1 MDTILLALALL
12 WAVFG
17 HMVLCVVLINRVHAT
32 RISTRVGKFVW
43 LSVFVLVPSVPILF
57 GYWFRVRASDPGSGF
72 TFAAL
77 PPAAVPYLAA
87 CWLAASAAIVDWL
100 RRQFTATPGSLRSHR
115 RRVFRLRH
123 VPAAP
128 GSEDRLH
135 HFLVRLPGNQ
145 TLDLDLVERG
155 LDLRGLPPA
164 LDRFTVLHL
173 SDLHFTGRIAKS
185 YFQEVVRI
193 CNDLEPDVVAVT
205 GDLVD
210 NSACLGWIPDTF
222 GRLKSRYGCYFVL
235 GNHDVEVGARLLRAT
250 LEDVGLIDLG
260 SRWLELAARGER
272 IVLAGNELPWF
283 PPAADFRT
291 APPPST
297 AGGPVRIAL
306 SHSPDQLPWAQRNE
320 VDLFLAGH
328 LHGGQIR
335 FPLVGPIVSPSRHGV
350 RYASGLFH
358 AAPTVMHVSRGVSAE
373 IPVRLNCGPEIA
385 KLTLHA
391 TSLQG
396 CERNFRLDPA

>member
-1 MDTILLALALL
+1 MYTVLLAIALL
-12 WAVFG
+12 WAFFG
-17 HMVLCVVLINRVHAT
+17 HAVLCVVLVNRAHAKS
-32 RISTRVGKFVW
+32 ISRRAGKLVW
-43 LSVFVLVPSVPILF
+43 LSVFVLVPAVPILF
-57 GYWFRVRASDPGSGF
+57 GYWFWTRASHLGGGP

-87 CWLAASAAIVDWL
+87 CWLAAFSALLGWL
-100 RRQFTATPGSLRSHR
+100 RRRLSGSPPSLRSSR
-115 RRVFRLRH
+115 RRVLRLRH
-123 VPAAP
+123 SAAAP
-128 GSEDRLH
+128 RLEDAPH
-135 HFLVRLPGNQ
+135 HFLVHLPGNQ
-145 TLDLDLVERG
+145 TLDLDVVERG

-173 SDLHFTGRIAKS
+173 SDLHFTGRIAKT

-193 CNDLEPDVVAVT
+193 SNDLDPDLIAIT

-210 NSACLGWIPDTF
+210 NAACLDWIPDTL
-222 GRLKSRYGCYFVL
+222 GRLRSRYGCYFVL
-235 GNHDVEVGARLLRAT
+235 GNHDIEVGAPGLRAA
-250 LEDVGLIDLG
+250 LEAVGLIDLG
-260 SRWLELAARGER
+260 SRWLELAVGQER

-283 PPAADFRT
+283 PPAADFAT

-297 AGGPVRIAL
+297 NGGPVRIVL
-306 SHSPDQLPWAQRNE
+306 GHSPDQLDWAQRNE

-350 RYASGLFH
+350 KYASGVFH
-358 AAPTVMHVSRGVSAE
+358 SGPTLMHVSRGVSAE

-391 TSLQG
+391 TRRSG
-396 CERNFRLDPA
+396 FESERSV